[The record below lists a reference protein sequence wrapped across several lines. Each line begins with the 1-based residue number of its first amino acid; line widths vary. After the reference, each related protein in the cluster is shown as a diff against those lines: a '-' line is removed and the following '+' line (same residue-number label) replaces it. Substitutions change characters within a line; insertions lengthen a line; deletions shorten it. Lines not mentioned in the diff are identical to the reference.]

1 MDKSDEAWA
10 KRWETVRELKKEWM
24 ESSEFDE
31 MDWCQSKSGVEKQVG
46 GAMDEGKNGIEERDF
61 MRN

>member
-10 KRWETVRELKKEWM
+10 KRWETVRERKKEWM

-46 GAMDEGKNGIEERDF
+46 GAMDEGENGIE
-61 MRN
+61 